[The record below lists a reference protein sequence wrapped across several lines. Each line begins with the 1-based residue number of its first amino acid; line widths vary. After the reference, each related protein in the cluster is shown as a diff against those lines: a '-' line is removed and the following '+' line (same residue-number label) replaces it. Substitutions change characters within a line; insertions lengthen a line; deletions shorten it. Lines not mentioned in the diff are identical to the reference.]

1 MRVHRFAAAL
11 ALLLAV
17 LLPTLASAAPA
28 VRVPGDARDLQR
40 AIGLVADGGVI
51 ELAGGTYTP
60 PPRGFEIANLRK
72 GFTIRAAAGATVIL
86 DGAGTSQLLRF
97 ENGRRERGKL
107 VTFEGITF
115 RGGHSLAEGYSGG
128 VTLSAAEARFVR
140 CGFLGNHAT
149 GRTTGGGAV
158 RVMNGSDATFESCS
172 FRDNSSLRRGGA
184 MSVLAS
190 TVSIQGGEM
199 VGNRVNLP
207 GHDAHSAGGAIYV
220 LNSTL
225 QVTGVRFQGNEAG
238 FVGGAIYAYGAW
250 TEPVTTPRTRVL
262 VTRSTFDG
270 NRAASDPCCAAP
282 APTTGGAIHGEDQT
296 TVEIYSSY
304 FTGNS
309 AEFGGAIDSYRGI
322 TVIQGSQFQRNQAPL
337 SAPTGTAAGGA
348 IFVSSPDFAD
358 ASTAAGAID
367 RRPASLSVTDSLLH
381 GGGAAAHVGG
391 CLMVSGDESRA
402 YGLNGVA
409 PAGDPASN
417 RARVSLRRVVFAD
430 CDVQKTAQGGAG
442 TGGAVQADL
451 VDLTMEDSLVLDS
464 DARGAFGGGMALLRD
479 SVAAVS
485 RVTFARN
492 TAERWGGAMFVQGS
506 QIQVT
511 GSSFFG
517 NEAGDARGAALYS
530 IPLLSADPSR
540 ARNVGGVVADSL
552 FSANVGLAIWDVDP
566 QSGPINEMRYDR
578 NRFYSTS
585 GEAYGNS
592 LVDANG
598 TSASSLNSLVVD
610 RGGRGV
616 TVKSAGGNERLSS
629 APRAGALL
637 AAPSARGV
645 GAPSAP
651 AESFL
656 AYAWS
661 GRSATLAGQGL
672 AARAGLLPVAAAG
685 DYALSVDGGA
695 VATARLGASSCTAG
709 ATLCLNGDRFRA
721 EVTWRDFQGNTGA
734 GKAVSL
740 TGDTGYFWFFQE
752 SNVELVIKVLDGRQV
767 NGSYWVFYGA
777 LSNVEY
783 TLRVTDTATGRVQ
796 TYRNPSGR
804 QASVGDTNAV
814 PTGAAASSLAFLEEE
829 SVLREPQP
837 AISGSCAPGPADLC
851 LGAGR
856 FRISLRW
863 KDFQGNTGTGKAV
876 PLTGDTGYFWFFG
889 PSNVEVVV
897 KVLDGRPVNGHFWV
911 FYGALTNVEYTLEV
925 TDTQTGET
933 KTYRNPLGRFGSAGD
948 VEAL

>member
-1 MRVHRFAAAL
+1 MRVHRFASAL
-11 ALLLAV
+11 ALLFAV
-17 LLPTLASAAPA
+17 LLPAVASAAPT

-51 ELAGGTYTP
+51 ELAGGTYAP

-72 GFTIRAAAGATVIL
+72 GFTIRAAAGATVVL

-115 RGGHSLAEGYSGG
+115 RSGYTVAEGYSGG

-140 CGFLGNHAT
+140 CVFQGNHAS

-158 RVMNGSDATFESCS
+158 RVMNGSEATFESCS

-184 MSVLAS
+184 MSILAS
-190 TVSIQGGEM
+190 SVSIQGGEL

-207 GHDAHSAGGAIYV
+207 GHDAHSAGGGIYL

-238 FVGGAIYAYGAW
+238 FAGGAIYAYGAW
-250 TEPVTTPRTRVL
+250 TEPEATPRSRVL
-262 VTRSTFDG
+262 LTRSTFDR
-270 NRAASDPCCAAP
+270 NRAASDPCCPAP
-282 APTTGGAIHGEDQT
+282 GPTTGGAIHGEDQT

-322 TVIQGSQFQRNQAPL
+322 TVIQGSQFQGNQAPL
-337 SAPTGTAAGGA
+337 SARTGTAAGGA

-358 ASTAAGAID
+358 ASTGAGVVN
-367 RRPASLSVTDSLLH
+367 RRPASLSVSDSLLR
-381 GGGAAAHVGG
+381 GGGSAAAHVGG

-409 PAGDPASN
+409 AAGDLTSN
-417 RARVSLRRVVFAD
+417 RARVSLRKVVFAN

-442 TGGAVQADL
+442 MGGAVHADL

-464 DARGAFGGGMALLRD
+464 GAASGGGMTLLRD

-492 TAERWGGAMFVQGS
+492 KAERLGGAMFVQGS
-506 QIQVT
+506 QVQVA
-511 GSSFFG
+511 GSSFFS
-517 NEAGDARGAALYS
+517 NEVGDGRGAAIYS
-530 IPLLSADPSR
+530 IPLTSSDPSR
-540 ARNVGGVVADSL
+540 VRNVGGVVADSV

-578 NRFYSTS
+578 NRFYLPS

-598 TSASSLNSLVVD
+598 VSPSALNNLVVD

-637 AAPSARGV
+637 AAPSARGI

-661 GRSATLAGQGL
+661 GRSANLAGQGL
-672 AARAGLLPVAAAG
+672 SARAGLLPVAAAG

-695 VATARLGASSCTAG
+695 VASARLGASSCTAG

-752 SNVELVIKVLDGRQV
+752 SNVELVVKVLDGREV
-767 NGSYWVFYGA
+767 NGRYWVFYGA

-796 TYRNPSGR
+796 TYRNPSGSL
-804 QASVGDTNAV
+804 ASVGDTNAF
-814 PTGAAASSLAFLEEE
+814 PAGAAASAAFLEEGT
-829 SVLREPQP
+829 VLQEP
-837 AISGSCAPGPADLC
+837 AVSSTCAPGPADLC
-851 LGAGR
+851 LGSGR

-863 KDFQGNTGTGKAV
+863 KDFQGRTGVGQAV